1 MEEVKKRI
9 FQLMF
14 LGFFSSII
22 IGFLVNCQDYGFA
35 SFLFCT
41 FLFCILVVLLS
52 AVIYKE

>member
-9 FQLMF
+9 SQLML

-22 IGFLVNCQDYGFA
+22 IGWLINCQDYGFA
-35 SFLFCT
+35 AFLFCT
-41 FLFCILVVLLS
+41 FLFCILVVLVG